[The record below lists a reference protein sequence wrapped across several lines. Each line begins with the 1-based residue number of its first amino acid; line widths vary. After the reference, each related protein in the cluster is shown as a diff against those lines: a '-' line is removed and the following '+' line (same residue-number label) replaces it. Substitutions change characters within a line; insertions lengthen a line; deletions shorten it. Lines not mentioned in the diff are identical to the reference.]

1 MPETSCMKVTSL
13 HLQIRRIKQLRN
25 RKVRDFVMPLRA
37 RKVSGAFE
45 KRAPSLKEIK
55 EMLLSVQCSLRNVQ
69 LENRMMAG
77 ELAEDPRLL
86 SCANTEEP
94 LELHG
99 ITANVSILLRKLWSL
114 SLTDICYIMQKTN
127 QIENVIVKIRS
138 HKINTN
144 LYRK

>member
-1 MPETSCMKVTSL
+1 
-13 HLQIRRIKQLRN
+13 
-25 RKVRDFVMPLRA
+25 MPLRA